1 MSCYVATAKEFTG
14 EVGYEMEF
22 QASQQEF
29 NDKNSRC
36 VNLGLDTLLFECSK
50 NLIEDGER

>member
-29 NDKNSRC
+29 NDKNSKC